1 MTVYVDLVM
10 LLNFT
15 VDLLLL
21 LAANRLSGFPPGWK
35 WVLPAA
41 ALGGVYGGICLL
53 PGFRFLG
60 NLLWRLV
67 CLGIMSWIAF
77 GWQLSAIRRGIVF
90 VLLSMA
96 LGGIA
101 MGLSGGGVVSLLLA
115 ALGIAVMCKVGFS
128 VHIGTAKYIPVELT
142 YGDRHIMLTA
152 LSDTGNTLRDPVT
165 GCPVLVVG
173 AQVAQTL
180 LGLTP
185 QQLRTPVDALSASG
199 VPGLRL
205 IPYRSIGQAGG
216 MLLALRLKEV
226 KIGSWKGSSLV
237 AFAPEGLDS
246 EGAYQALT
254 GGVA

>member
-10 LLNFT
+10 LLNFA

-35 WVLPAA
+35 RVLPAA
-41 ALGGVYGGICLL
+41 ALGGVYGGVCLL

-60 NLLWRLV
+60 NLLWRSV
-67 CLGIMSWIAF
+67 SLGIMAWIAF

-90 VLLSMA
+90 VFLSMA

-101 MGLSGGGVVSLLLA
+101 VGLSGGGVVSLLLA
-115 ALGIAVMCKVGFS
+115 ALGISVMCKVGFS
-128 VHIGTAKYIPVELT
+128 GYIGTAKYIPVELT
-142 YGDRHIMLTA
+142 CGDKCVKLTA

-173 AQVAQTL
+173 AQVAQML

-185 QQLRTPVDALSASG
+185 QQLRTPVEALSASG

-205 IPYRSIGQAGG
+205 IPYRSIGQSGG

-246 EGAYQALT
+246 EGTYQALT